1 MSLSDLDIKRLP
13 IKDKRYKLSVGNGLS
28 IVIEP
33 IKGKNLS
40 GGKSFVGFMRFPFS
54 RKGKQIDVRIGVYGK
69 GMGKVSLRQAKDEW
83 ERLRSWSKENNR
95 DPRELQKD
103 ERKKLVEKLPAI

>member
-1 MSLSDLDIKRLP
+1 MSLSDLDVKRLP

-33 IKGKNLS
+33 IKGKNFS
-40 GGKSFVGFMRFPFS
+40 GGKSFAGFMRFPFG

-83 ERLRSWSKENNR
+83 ERLRSWSKKIIEILENY
-95 DPRELQKD
+95 KK
-103 ERKKLVEKLPAI
+103 RKEKI